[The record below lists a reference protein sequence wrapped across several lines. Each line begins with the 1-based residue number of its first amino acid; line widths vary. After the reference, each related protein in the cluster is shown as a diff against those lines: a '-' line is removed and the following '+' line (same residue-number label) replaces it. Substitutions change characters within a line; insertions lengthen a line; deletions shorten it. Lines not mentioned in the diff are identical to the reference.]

1 MASLSSSPKI
11 LKGAFVR
18 FDPKSPRGRII
29 VFQYNPEKIYRKL
42 EAHTNGHFPTQSP
55 REMIELTLM
64 LDATDD
70 LEFPDQHQDTVEYG
84 IYPLLSA
91 LEMLLYPHNSNKALR
106 SFLGTKRPSRNDT
119 QSLTLLIWGNNRI
132 MPVLVTELHIKEEMF
147 DPVLNPIRATINVRM
162 RALNDSDLSRKHKGY
177 NYWKSHMSTKMAM
190 AKLGYVDRS
199 VDSLKDPK

>member
-1 MASLSSSPKI
+1 
-11 LKGAFVR
+11 
-18 FDPKSPRGRII
+18 
-29 VFQYNPEKIYRKL
+29 
-42 EAHTNGHFPTQSP
+42 
-55 REMIELTLM
+55 
-64 LDATDD
+64 
-70 LEFPDQHQDTVEYG
+70 
-84 IYPLLSA
+84 
-91 LEMLLYPHNSNKALR
+91 
-106 SFLGTKRPSRNDT
+106 
-119 QSLTLLIWGNNRI
+119 